1 MKVPAAIFLLSLAL
15 MISNP
20 HVATP
25 CLLRCS
31 SPVGTADDGADKVQ
45 FVREA
50 NLSEKQLFTRA
61 VAVSRK
67 YAGRLLPAA
76 ILRMTTTLAQVY
88 LVPELFV
95 SALLL
100 PMVLSFCNR
109 LSFAAFIAKRAT
121 DGAQGGS
128 MRHRR
133 PWVAFR
139 SKGWQERP
147 NMTLALLSTSGANK
161 SAVLADLQAT
171 VADVCKYRRV
181 HNYIATDYTLEA
193 VQALMGETDGTALLV
208 LDEMKKIKATDE
220 YKKNVGSGNEKLMEL
235 QSGQTFRVIRKGGAR
250 PSAHD
255 EHSPETPGEASA
267 VSVIEAQAHL
277 NIAGTT
283 HVHTGA
289 AWFKNEQGMTD
300 GKMTRFD
307 CVAVEAQY
315 SDLPDRE
322 EMEGLG
328 ISIDDGIELFLLF
341 NVLASLRD
349 IFFNDANRKGILLL
363 DEDAYAHFQE
373 FIKNNVN
380 PKLRELAREPQA
392 GAQVSSLSKLK
403 GKVLKFSGAVFL
415 MMVAAEICALDEIR
429 EYDFDPDDENDTV
442 AFVGVVKATQIVKEL
457 VDETKEGKIITK
469 KALEFAIL
477 WGTMFHET
485 GMALQHCMVRRTRLP
500 AALGGAEAA
509 ALVTSDDD
517 SESQNS
523 NDADRRPKHS
533 LFDIPACWAAHA
545 IITAKKFEAHLVSA
559 SYMTVDPSRLVI
571 GNAANLTGGRSLA
584 KDKPRPTFF
593 AGAQQLVNDGLAT
606 WIYEG
611 GKKSRLQLDKI
622 WGVKLI
628 DLAKADASIAQLAL
642 APYLITIEKF
652 IESCVPMPDS
662 ERRTYAHTDIKKFMQ
677 MPPPAPVAVRLPAD
691 TGAGASHNPE
701 KRSGRE
707 DEEGLDESLTSPSA
721 AGSTSGSSPGEG
733 GSQSSLR
740 RSPRGQSKSPAPFAS
755 SPVEGAKSP
764 LKKKQKSDM
773 GAGSSGVPAA
783 LVPAPAAG
791 KTLLGRLTAQYRSA
805 LF

>member
-1 MKVPAAIFLLSLAL
+1 M
-15 MISNP
+15 
-20 HVATP
+20 
-25 CLLRCS
+25 
-31 SPVGTADDGADKVQ
+31 GTADDGADKVQ

-50 NLSEKQLFTRA
+50 NLSEKQLFARS

-76 ILRMTTTLAQVY
+76 ILGMTTTLANVY

-128 MRHRR
+128 MIRRRR

-171 VADVCKYRRV
+171 VADVCKYRQV

-322 EMEGLG
+322 DMEKLG
-328 ISIDDGIELFLLF
+328 ISIDDGIDLFLLF
-341 NVLASLRD
+341 NVIASLRD
-349 IFFNDANRKGILLL
+349 IFVNDANRKGILLL

-429 EYDFDPDDENDTV
+429 EYDFDPDDDKDTV
-442 AFVGVVKATQIVKEL
+442 AFTAIVKATLIVKEL
-457 VDETKEGKIITK
+457 VDQTKEGKIITK
-469 KALEFAIL
+469 EALEFAIL

-500 AALGGAEAA
+500 AALGSEISAVHA
-509 ALVTSDDD
+509 TSDDD
-517 SESQNS
+517 SESQHS

-533 LFDIPACWAAHA
+533 LFEITACWAAHA
-545 IITAKKFEAHLVSA
+545 IITAKKFEAHQVSA
-559 SYMTVDPSRLVI
+559 SYMSADSARLII
-571 GNAANLTGGRSLA
+571 GDAANLTGGRVLA
-584 KDKPRPTFF
+584 KGKPRPTFY
-593 AGAQQLVNDGLAT
+593 AGAQQLVNDGLAA

-611 GKKSRLQLDKI
+611 QGQGSKSRLATNKI
-622 WGVKLI
+622 WGVKLT
-628 DLAKADASIAQLAL
+628 DLAKADTNTAQLVL

-652 IESCVPMPDS
+652 IESCAPMPDR
-662 ERRTYAHTDIKKFMQ
+662 ERATYAHTDLKKFML
-677 MPPPAPVAVRLPAD
+677 MPPPPAPAPALLARTPAD
-691 TGAGASHNPE
+691 TGAGASRASGNP
-701 KRSGRE
+701 SS
-707 DEEGLDESLTSPSA
+707 EEGRDERVLTSPPA
-721 AGSTSGSSPGEG
+721 D
-733 GSQSSLR
+733 GSQCGPRRSL
-740 RSPRGQSKSPAPFAS
+740 RSPRGASQSPAAS
-755 SPVEGAKSP
+755 SPVDGAQSESP
-764 LKKKQKSDM
+764 LHKRSKPSSSFSGSM
-773 GAGSSGVPAA
+773 GAGSSEAPAA

-791 KTLLGRLTAQYRSA
+791 KTSLMGRLQVQFRSA
-805 LF
+805 GFLS

>member
-1 MKVPAAIFLLSLAL
+1 M
-15 MISNP
+15 
-20 HVATP
+20 
-25 CLLRCS
+25 
-31 SPVGTADDGADKVQ
+31 GTADDGADKVQ

-50 NLSEKQLFTRA
+50 NLSEKQLFARS

-76 ILRMTTTLAQVY
+76 ILGMTTTLANVY

-128 MRHRR
+128 MIRRRR

-171 VADVCKYRRV
+171 VADVCKYRQV

-322 EMEGLG
+322 DMEKLG
-328 ISIDDGIELFLLF
+328 ISIDDGIDLFLLF
-341 NVLASLRD
+341 NVIASLRD
-349 IFFNDANRKGILLL
+349 IFVNDANRKGILLL

-429 EYDFDPDDENDTV
+429 EYDFDPDDEKDTV
-442 AFVGVVKATQIVKEL
+442 AFTGIVKATLIVKEL
-457 VDETKEGKIITK
+457 VDQTKEGKIITK
-469 KALEFAIL
+469 EALEFAIL

-500 AALGGAEAA
+500 AALGSEVLAA
-509 ALVTSDDD
+509 HATSDDD
-517 SESQNS
+517 SESQHS

-533 LFDIPACWAAHA
+533 LFDITACWAAHA
-545 IITAKKFEAHLVSA
+545 IITANKFEAHHVSA
-559 SYMTVDPSRLVI
+559 SYMTTDSSRLVI
-571 GNAANLTGGRSLA
+571 GDAANLTGGRVLA
-584 KDKPRPTFF
+584 RGKPRPTFF
-593 AGAQQLVNDGLAT
+593 AGAQQLVNDGLAA

-611 GKKSRLQLDKI
+611 ASSKSRLAANKI
-622 WGVKLI
+622 WGVKLT
-628 DLAKADASIAQLAL
+628 DLTKADTATAQLAL
-642 APYLITIEKF
+642 APYLITVEKF
-652 IESCVPMPDS
+652 IESCAPMPD
-662 ERRTYAHTDIKKFMQ
+662 RVRDTYAHTDLKKFML
-677 MPPPAPVAVRLPAD
+677 MPPPAPAAAPFARTPAGTD
-691 TGAGASHNPE
+691 AAGASRASGNP
-701 KRSGRE
+701 S
-707 DEEGLDESLTSPSA
+707 DEEARVESAVTSPPA
-721 AGSTSGSSPGEG
+721 AEG
-733 GSQSSLR
+733 GSQSALR
-740 RSPRGQSKSPAPFAS
+740 RSSRSPRGSSQSPAAS
-755 SPVEGAKSP
+755 SPVDGAQSP
-764 LKKKQKSDM
+764 EKKKPKSSSFSGGM
-773 GAGSSGVPAA
+773 GAGSSEALPPAA

-791 KTLLGRLTAQYRSA
+791 KTILGHLASGFRSGY
-805 LF
+805 F

>member
-1 MKVPAAIFLLSLAL
+1 MLPPRHAIFLVPTLTWPRHACC
-15 MISNP
+15 
-20 HVATP
+20 A
-25 CLLRCS
+25 
-31 SPVGTADDGADKVQ
+31 ADDRADKVQ

-50 NLSEKQLFTRA
+50 NLSEKQLFARS

-67 YAGRLLPAA
+67 YSGKLLPAEL
-76 ILRMTTTLAQVY
+76 LRMTTTLAQVY

-121 DGAQGGS
+121 DHAQGGS
-128 MRHRR
+128 SRQRR
-133 PWVAFR
+133 PWLAFR

-255 EHSPETPGEASA
+255 EQSLSPETPGEASA

-328 ISIDDGIELFLLF
+328 ISIDDGIDLFLLF

-349 IFFNDANRKGILLL
+349 IFFFDANRKGILLL
-363 DEDAYAHFQE
+363 DPEAYAHFQE
-373 FIKNNVN
+373 FIRNSVN

-429 EYDFDPDDENDTV
+429 EYDFDPDDDNDTNKFT
-442 AFVGVVKATQIVKEL
+442 AIIKATLIVKEL
-457 VDETKEGKIITK
+457 VDKTKEGKIITK

-500 AALGGAEAA
+500 PPLGGAESEAPT
-509 ALVTSDDD
+509 LSMTDDHSDSD
-517 SESQNS
+517 SQYS
-523 NDADRRPKHS
+523 NDADADRRPKHS

-545 IITAKKFEAHLVSA
+545 IITSKKFEAHMVSA
-559 SYMTVDPSRLVI
+559 SYMTVDPSRLLI
-571 GNAANLTGGRSLA
+571 GNAATLTGGRVLS
-584 KDKPRPTFF
+584 KNKPRPSFF
-593 AGAQQLVNDGLAT
+593 AGAQQLVNDGLAS

-611 GKKSRLQLDKI
+611 SNKSRLQLDKI

-628 DLAKADASIAQLAL
+628 DMAKMDSSVVEHVL
-642 APYLITIEKF
+642 APYLITMEKF
-652 IESCVPMPDS
+652 IQSCVPMSDR
-662 ERRTYAHTDIKKFMQ
+662 ERSTYAHSDIKKFMR
-677 MPPPAPVAVRLPAD
+677 MPPPPPPAATLTAAL
-691 TGAGASHNPE
+691 TGAGASHNLN
-701 KRSGRE
+701 KD
-707 DEEGLDESLTSPSA
+707 DELAVLTSPSA
-721 AGSTSGSSPGEG
+721 DGGSATGSSPDEN
-733 GSQSSLR
+733 GSPSENAPR
-740 RSPRGQSKSPAPFAS
+740 RSPRGHS
-755 SPVEGAKSP
+755 SPKAPSAKKTRLNSV
-764 LKKKQKSDM
+764 D
-773 GAGSSGVPAA
+773 AGSSGEAPREGTQMPAQLVPAA
-783 LVPAPAAG
+783 AG
-791 KTLLGRLTAQYRSA
+791 AKSQPSSIIGRIQDQFRAG
-805 LF
+805 LFS